1 MTDQDYKTF
10 FDEAP
15 IALIRTD
22 LNTGKFLMANKF
34 AATLFG
40 LESVDELLDKESSD
54 FYSPTIRSK
63 LIRKLKKTG
72 MIQGQEIELNVN
84 GKHIWVSANLRINC
98 GGTCIECFLTDITEL
113 VQIRERELLKMI
125 CLSEKIDVKMAALA
139 S

>member
-1 MTDQDYKTF
+1 MTNQDYKTF

-34 AATLFG
+34 AAALFG
-40 LESVDELLDKESSD
+40 FESVDELLGKESSD

-84 GKHIWVSANLRINC
+84 GKYIWVSANLRINC
-98 GGTCIECFLTDITEL
+98 GGTCIEC
-113 VQIRERELLKMI
+113 
-125 CLSEKIDVKMAALA
+125 S
-139 S
+139 